1 MKDNNLTHK
10 FWARAVAFC
19 LFCVTAAVLACC
31 IAGVVYCYSKEWY
44 DAGLNVTFTTEG
56 EEWDYV
62 INGTD
67 AIMTDKT
74 GLKELAYKNR
84 VGMIAYGFAAGIAAL
99 ACFVFLLC
107 SAAHRNG
114 TEECVPL
121 RQDRIPYDLYL
132 LLAIPLEV
140 GLCWG
145 LFEFLAYGLD
155 TLKAVAAA
163 LLAVCI
169 AGVFMALCMTTAARI
184 KTGTLLKNTL
194 TYRLCAWIYR
204 LCTGVKTGAGRM
216 VDGIRGEWRLSLAL
230 AGYLLINALFA
241 LLLLTHAS
249 FFAFLMLLAINGG
262 VLYFLLKMI
271 KQMRTLRAAGQ
282 AMANGDLNYCVD
294 TSDMK
299 REFREHGENLNSISR
314 GMAIAVNE
322 RMKSERFKTELITNV
337 SHDLKTPLTS
347 IVTYIDLLQK
357 EDIQDEKAKEYI
369 DTIARQS
376 KKLKKLTEDLIDAS
390 KASSGALNVNMERV
404 NVSELL
410 RQSSAEYGE
419 RMEAAGITPVVN
431 MPEEDI
437 YVRADGRLLWRVVE
451 NLLQNICK
459 HGMPGTR
466 AYLEA
471 RTENGRAAVCF
482 KNISQQQLNIPV
494 EELLERFVQGDE
506 SRSKGGSGLGL
517 NIAESLTELMKGK
530 LKISLDG
537 DLFKVELWF
546 DEDKQ

>member
-10 FWARAVAFC
+10 FWARAVAFF
-19 LFCVTAAVLACC
+19 LFCATAAVLACC
-31 IAGVVYCYSKEWY
+31 IAGVVYCYSKDWY
-44 DAGLNVTFTTEG
+44 KNTGLNVTFTAEG
-56 EEWDYV
+56 DDWGYYIDGANAV
-62 INGTD
+62 I
-67 AIMTDKT
+67 TDKT

-84 VGMIAYGFAAGIAAL
+84 NSMMAYGLMAAICAL
-99 ACFVFLLC
+99 GCFVFLLC
-107 SAAHRNG
+107 SAAHKSG
-114 TEECVPL
+114 TEECMPL
-121 RQDRIPYDLYL
+121 RQDKIPYDLYL
-132 LLAIPLEV
+132 TAAILLGI
-140 GLCWG
+140 GLCAM
-145 LFEFLAYGLD
+145 LAECAAYKLNAA
-155 TLKAVAAA
+155 KAVAAA
-163 LLAVCI
+163 VILACL

-184 KTGTLLKNTL
+184 KTGTLFKNTL
-194 TYRLCAWIYR
+194 IYK
-204 LCTGVKTGAGRM
+204 LCTGIGTGAAGFLSSIS
-216 VDGIRGEWRLSLAL
+216 GAWRFSLAF
-230 AGYLLINALFA
+230 AGYLLINAL
-241 LLLLTHAS
+241 LS
-249 FFAFLMLLAINGG
+249 YRFFTRGGFFTFLILLAINGG
-262 VLYFLLKMI
+262 ALYFLLNMI
-271 KQMRTLRAAGQ
+271 RQMRTLSAAGQ
-282 AMANGDLNYCVD
+282 AMANGDLSYCVD

-299 REFREHGENLNSISR
+299 REFREHGENLNSIGR

-404 NVSELL
+404 NISELL

-419 RMEAAGITPVVN
+419 RMEAVNITPVVN

-471 RTENGRAAVCF
+471 RTENGRAVVSF

-506 SRSKGGSGLGL
+506 SRSRGGSGLGL
-517 NIAESLTELMKGK
+517 SIAESLTELMKGK
-530 LKISLDG
+530 LKLSLDG

-546 DEDKQ
+546 DEEK

>member
-19 LFCVTAAVLACC
+19 LFCVMTAVLACC

-44 DAGLNVTFTTEG
+44 KTGLNVTFTTEG
-56 EEWDYV
+56 DEWDYA
-62 INGTD
+62 IDGTN

-74 GLKELAYKNR
+74 GFKEFAYKNR
-84 VGMIAYGFAAGIAAL
+84 NSMMVYGFIAGITAL

-107 SAAHRNG
+107 SAAHRSG
-114 TEECVPL
+114 TEDCVLL
-121 RQDRIPYDLYL
+121 RQDKMPYDLYL
-132 LLAIPLEV
+132 PSAILLGT
-140 GLCWG
+140 GLCAM
-145 LFEFLAYGLD
+145 LVECVAYGLN
-155 TLKAVAAA
+155 TVKAVAAA
-163 LLAVCI
+163 LIMACL

-184 KTGTLLKNTL
+184 KTGTLFKNTL
-194 TYRLCAWIYR
+194 IYR
-204 LCTGVKTGAGRM
+204 LCTGVGMGASSMLSSISGA
-216 VDGIRGEWRLSLAL
+216 WRFSLAF
-230 AGYLLINALFA
+230 AGYLLINALF
-241 LLLLTHAS
+241 S
-249 FFAFLMLLAINGG
+249 YRFFTCGGFFTFLILLAINGG
-262 VLYFLLKMI
+262 ALYFLLNMI

-282 AMANGDLNYCVD
+282 AMANGDLGYCVD

-299 REFREHGENLNSISR
+299 REFREHGENLNSIGR

-404 NVSELL
+404 NISELL

-419 RMEAAGITPVVN
+419 RMEAVNITPVVN

-471 RTENGRAAVCF
+471 RTENGRAVASF

-530 LKISLDG
+530 LKLSLDG

>member
-19 LFCVTAAVLACC
+19 LFCATAAVLACC
-31 IAGVVYCYSKEWY
+31 VAGVVYCYSKEWY
-44 DAGLNVTFTTEG
+44 KNTGLNVTFTTEG
-56 EEWDYV
+56 DEWDYA
-62 INGTD
+62 IDGTN

-74 GLKELAYKNR
+74 GFKEFAYKNR
-84 VGMIAYGFAAGIAAL
+84 NSMMVYGFIAGITAL
-99 ACFVFLLC
+99 ACFVFLIC
-107 SAAHRNG
+107 SAAHRSG
-114 TEECVPL
+114 TEDCVLL
-121 RQDRIPYDLYL
+121 RQDKMPYDLYL
-132 LLAIPLEV
+132 PSAILLGT
-140 GLCWG
+140 GLCAM
-145 LFEFLAYGLD
+145 LVECVAYELN
-155 TLKAVAAA
+155 TVKAVAAA
-163 LLAVCI
+163 VILACL

-184 KTGTLLKNTL
+184 KTGTLFKNTL
-194 TYRLCAWIYR
+194 IYR
-204 LCTGVKTGAGRM
+204 LCTGVGMGASSMLSSISGA
-216 VDGIRGEWRLSLAL
+216 WRFSLAF
-230 AGYLLINALFA
+230 AGYLLINALLSYRFFTRGGF
-241 LLLLTHAS
+241 LT
-249 FFAFLMLLAINGG
+249 FLILLAINGG
-262 VLYFLLKMI
+262 ALYLLLNMI
-271 KQMRTLRAAGQ
+271 RQMRTLSAAGQ
-282 AMANGDLNYCVD
+282 AMANGDLSYCVD

-299 REFREHGENLNSISR
+299 REFREHGENLNSIGR

-404 NVSELL
+404 NISELL

-419 RMEAAGITPVVN
+419 RMEAVNITPVVN

-451 NLLQNICK
+451 NLLQNIYK

-471 RTENGRAAVCF
+471 RTENGRAVVSF

-506 SRSKGGSGLGL
+506 SRSRGGSGLGL
-517 NIAESLTELMKGK
+517 SIAESLTELMKGK
-530 LKISLDG
+530 IKLSLDG
-537 DLFKVELWF
+537 DLFKVEMWF

>member
-19 LFCVTAAVLACC
+19 LFCVMTAVLACC
-31 IAGVVYCYSKEWY
+31 ITGVVYCYSKEWY
-44 DAGLNVTFTTEG
+44 KTGLNVTFTTEG
-56 EEWDYV
+56 DEWDYA
-62 INGTD
+62 IDGTN

-74 GLKELAYKNR
+74 GFKEFAYKNR
-84 VGMIAYGFAAGIAAL
+84 NSMMVYGFIAGITAL

-107 SAAHRNG
+107 SAAHRSG
-114 TEECVPL
+114 TEDCVLL
-121 RQDRIPYDLYL
+121 RQDKIPYDLYL
-132 LLAIPLEV
+132 PSAILLGT
-140 GLCWG
+140 GLCAM
-145 LFEFLAYGLD
+145 LVECVAYGLN
-155 TLKAVAAA
+155 TVKAVAAA
-163 LLAVCI
+163 LIMACL

-184 KTGTLLKNTL
+184 KTGTLFKNTL
-194 TYRLCAWIYR
+194 IYR
-204 LCTGVKTGAGRM
+204 LCTGVGMGASSMLSSISGA
-216 VDGIRGEWRLSLAL
+216 WRFSLAF
-230 AGYLLINALFA
+230 AGYLLINALF
-241 LLLLTHAS
+241 S
-249 FFAFLMLLAINGG
+249 YRFFTRGGFFTFLILLAINGG
-262 VLYFLLKMI
+262 ALYFLLNMI

-282 AMANGDLNYCVD
+282 AMANGDLGYCVD

-299 REFREHGENLNSISR
+299 REFREHGENLNSIGR

-404 NVSELL
+404 NISELL

-419 RMEAAGITPVVN
+419 RMEAVNITPVVN

-471 RTENGRAAVCF
+471 RTENGRAVVSF

-506 SRSKGGSGLGL
+506 ARSRGGSGLGL
-517 NIAESLTELMKGK
+517 SIAESLTELMKGK
-530 LKISLDG
+530 LKLSLDG
-537 DLFKVELWF
+537 DLFKVEMWF

>member
-19 LFCVTAAVLACC
+19 LFCATAAVLACC

-44 DAGLNVTFTTEG
+44 KTGLNVTFTTEG
-56 EEWDYV
+56 DEWDYA
-62 INGTD
+62 IDGTN

-74 GLKELAYKNR
+74 GFKEFAYKNR
-84 VGMIAYGFAAGIAAL
+84 NSMMVYGFIAGITAL

-107 SAAHRNG
+107 SAAHRSG
-114 TEECVPL
+114 TEDCVLL
-121 RQDRIPYDLYL
+121 RQDKMPYDLYL
-132 LLAIPLEV
+132 PSAILLGT
-140 GLCWG
+140 GLCAM
-145 LFEFLAYGLD
+145 LVECAAYGLN
-155 TLKAVAAA
+155 TVKAVAAA
-163 LLAVCI
+163 LIMACL

-184 KTGTLLKNTL
+184 KTGTLFKNTL
-194 TYRLCAWIYR
+194 IYR
-204 LCTGVKTGAGRM
+204 LCTGVGMGASSMLSSISGA
-216 VDGIRGEWRLSLAL
+216 WRFSLAF
-230 AGYLLINALFA
+230 AGYLLINAL
-241 LLLLTHAS
+241 LS
-249 FFAFLMLLAINGG
+249 YRFFTRGGFFTFLILLAINGG
-262 VLYFLLKMI
+262 ALYLLLNMI
-271 KQMRTLRAAGQ
+271 RQMRTLSAAGQ
-282 AMANGDLNYCVD
+282 AMANGDLSYCVD
-294 TSDMK
+294 TSGMK
-299 REFREHGENLNSISR
+299 REFREHGENLNSIGR

-404 NVSELL
+404 NISELL

-419 RMEAAGITPVVN
+419 RMEAVNITPVVN

-471 RTENGRAAVCF
+471 RTENGRAVVSF

-506 SRSKGGSGLGL
+506 SRSRGGSGLGL
-517 NIAESLTELMKGK
+517 SIAESLTELMKGK
-530 LKISLDG
+530 LKLSLDG

>member
-1 MKDNNLTHK
+1 MRDNNLTHK

-19 LFCVTAAVLACC
+19 LFCAMTAVLACC

-44 DAGLNVTFTTEG
+44 KTGMNVTFTTEG
-56 EEWDYV
+56 QEWDY
-62 INGTD
+62 
-67 AIMTDKT
+67 AIDGANAVMTDKT
-74 GLKELAYKNR
+74 GLKEFAYKNR
-84 VGMIAYGFAAGIAAL
+84 NSMIIYGLIAGISAL

-114 TEECVPL
+114 TEECMPL
-121 RQDRIPYDLYL
+121 RQDKIPYDLYL
-132 LLAIPLEV
+132 IAVILLGT
-140 GLCWG
+140 GLCAM
-145 LFEFLAYGLD
+145 LVECMAHELN
-155 TLKAVAAA
+155 TVKAVAAA
-163 LLAVCI
+163 VIMACL
-169 AGVFMALCMTTAARI
+169 AGVFMALCMTTAAR
-184 KTGTLLKNTL
+184 
-194 TYRLCAWIYR
+194 
-204 LCTGVKTGAGRM
+204 VKTGMLFRNTLIYRFCAG
-216 VDGIRGEWRLSLAL
+216 VGTGASSFLSSISGAWRFSLAF
-230 AGYLLINALFA
+230 AGYLLVNAVLSYIFFTRGGFLTF
-241 LLLLTHAS
+241 LLLI
-249 FFAFLMLLAINGG
+249 AINGG
-262 VLYFLLKMI
+262 ALYFLLNMI
-271 KQMRTLRAAGQ
+271 KQMRTLRAAGR
-282 AMANGDLNYCVD
+282 AMANGDLSYCVD

-299 REFREHGENLNSISR
+299 REFREHGENLNSIGR

-357 EDIQDEKAKEYI
+357 EDIRDEKAKEYI

-404 NVSELL
+404 NISELL

-419 RMEAAGITPVVN
+419 RMEAVNITPVVN

-451 NLLQNICK
+451 NLLQNICR

-471 RTENGRAAVCF
+471 RTENGRAVVSF

-506 SRSKGGSGLGL
+506 SRSRGGSGLGL
-517 NIAESLTELMKGK
+517 SIAESLTELMKGK
-530 LKISLDG
+530 LKLSLDG

-546 DEDKQ
+546 DEEK

>member
-19 LFCVTAAVLACC
+19 LFCATAAVLACC

-44 DAGLNVTFTTEG
+44 KTGLNVTFTTEG
-56 EEWDYV
+56 DEWDYA
-62 INGTD
+62 IDGTN

-74 GLKELAYKNR
+74 GFKEFAYKNR
-84 VGMIAYGFAAGIAAL
+84 NSMMVYGFIAGITAL

-107 SAAHRNG
+107 SAAHRSG
-114 TEECVPL
+114 TEDCVLL
-121 RQDRIPYDLYL
+121 RQDKMPYDLYL
-132 LLAIPLEV
+132 PSAILLGT
-140 GLCWG
+140 GLCAM
-145 LFEFLAYGLD
+145 LVECVAYELN
-155 TLKAVAAA
+155 TVKAVAAA
-163 LLAVCI
+163 LIMACL

-184 KTGTLLKNTL
+184 KTSTLFKNTL
-194 TYRLCAWIYR
+194 IYR
-204 LCTGVKTGAGRM
+204 LCTGVGMGASSMLSSISGA
-216 VDGIRGEWRLSLAL
+216 WRFSLAFV
-230 AGYLLINALFA
+230 GYLLINALLSYRFFTRGGFLTF
-241 LLLLTHAS
+241 LL
-249 FFAFLMLLAINGG
+249 LLAINGG
-262 VLYFLLKMI
+262 ALYLLLNMI
-271 KQMRTLRAAGQ
+271 RQMRTLSAAGQ
-282 AMANGDLNYCVD
+282 AMANGDLSYCVD
-294 TSDMK
+294 TSGMK
-299 REFREHGENLNSISR
+299 REFREHGENLNSIGR

-369 DTIARQS
+369 NTIARQS

-404 NVSELL
+404 NISELL

-419 RMEAAGITPVVN
+419 RMEAVNITPVVN

-437 YVRADGRLLWRVVE
+437 HVRADGRLLWRVVE

-471 RTENGRAAVCF
+471 RTENGRAVVSF

-506 SRSKGGSGLGL
+506 SRSRGGSGLGL
-517 NIAESLTELMKGK
+517 SIAESLTELMKGK
-530 LKISLDG
+530 LKLSLDG

-546 DEDKQ
+546 DEEK

>member
-19 LFCVTAAVLACC
+19 LFCATAAVLACC

-44 DAGLNVTFTTEG
+44 KTGLNVTFTTEG
-56 EEWDYV
+56 DEWDYA
-62 INGTD
+62 IDGTN

-74 GLKELAYKNR
+74 GFKEFAYKNR
-84 VGMIAYGFAAGIAAL
+84 NSMMVYGFIAGITAL

-107 SAAHRNG
+107 SAAHRSG
-114 TEECVPL
+114 TEDCVLL
-121 RQDRIPYDLYL
+121 RQDKMPYDLYL
-132 LLAIPLEV
+132 PSAILLGT
-140 GLCWG
+140 GLCAM
-145 LFEFLAYGLD
+145 LVECVAYELN
-155 TLKAVAAA
+155 TVKAVAAA
-163 LLAVCI
+163 LIMACL

-184 KTGTLLKNTL
+184 KTGTLFKNTL
-194 TYRLCAWIYR
+194 IYR
-204 LCTGVKTGAGRM
+204 LCTGVGMGASSMLSSISGA
-216 VDGIRGEWRLSLAL
+216 WRFSLAF
-230 AGYLLINALFA
+230 AGYLLINAL
-241 LLLLTHAS
+241 LS
-249 FFAFLMLLAINGG
+249 YRFFTRGGFFTFLILLAINGG
-262 VLYFLLKMI
+262 ALYLLLNMI
-271 KQMRTLRAAGQ
+271 RQMRTLSAAGQ
-282 AMANGDLNYCVD
+282 AMANGDLSYCVD
-294 TSDMK
+294 TSGMK
-299 REFREHGENLNSISR
+299 REFREHGENLNSIGR

-404 NVSELL
+404 NISELL

-419 RMEAAGITPVVN
+419 RMEAVNITPVVN

-471 RTENGRAAVCF
+471 RTENGRAVVSF

-494 EELLERFVQGDE
+494 EELLERFVQGDG
-506 SRSKGGSGLGL
+506 SRSRGGSGLGL
-517 NIAESLTELMKGK
+517 SIAESLTELMKGK
-530 LKISLDG
+530 LKLSLDG

-546 DEDKQ
+546 DEEK

>member
-19 LFCVTAAVLACC
+19 LFCATAAVLACC

-44 DAGLNVTFTTEG
+44 KTGLNVTFTTEG
-56 EEWDYV
+56 DEWDYA
-62 INGTD
+62 IDGTN

-74 GLKELAYKNR
+74 GFKEFAYKNR
-84 VGMIAYGFAAGIAAL
+84 NSMMVYGFIAGITAL
-99 ACFVFLLC
+99 ACFVFLIC
-107 SAAHRNG
+107 SAAHRSG
-114 TEECVPL
+114 TEDCVLL
-121 RQDRIPYDLYL
+121 RQDKMPYDLYL
-132 LLAIPLEV
+132 PSAILLGT
-140 GLCWG
+140 GLCAM
-145 LFEFLAYGLD
+145 LVECVAYELN
-155 TLKAVAAA
+155 TVKAVAAA
-163 LLAVCI
+163 LIMACL

-184 KTGTLLKNTL
+184 KTGTLFKNTL
-194 TYRLCAWIYR
+194 IYR
-204 LCTGVKTGAGRM
+204 LCTGVGMGASSMLSSISGA
-216 VDGIRGEWRLSLAL
+216 WRFSLAF
-230 AGYLLINALFA
+230 AGYLLINAL
-241 LLLLTHAS
+241 LS
-249 FFAFLMLLAINGG
+249 YRFFTRGGFLKFLILLAINGG
-262 VLYFLLKMI
+262 ALYLLLNMI
-271 KQMRTLRAAGQ
+271 RQMRTLSAAGQ
-282 AMANGDLNYCVD
+282 AMANGDLGYCVD

-299 REFREHGENLNSISR
+299 REFREHGENLNSIGR

-404 NVSELL
+404 NISELL

-419 RMEAAGITPVVN
+419 RMEAVNITPVVN

-471 RTENGRAAVCF
+471 RTENGRAVVSF

-506 SRSKGGSGLGL
+506 SRSRGGSGLGL
-517 NIAESLTELMKGK
+517 SIAESLTELMKGK
-530 LKISLDG
+530 LKLSLDG
-537 DLFKVELWF
+537 DLFKVEMWF

>member
-19 LFCVTAAVLACC
+19 LFCATAAVLACC

-44 DAGLNVTFTTEG
+44 KTGLNVTFTTEG
-56 EEWDYV
+56 DEWDYA
-62 INGTD
+62 IDGTN

-74 GLKELAYKNR
+74 GFKEFAYKNR
-84 VGMIAYGFAAGIAAL
+84 NSMMVYGFIAGITAL
-99 ACFVFLLC
+99 GCFVFLLC
-107 SAAHRNG
+107 SAAHRSG
-114 TEECVPL
+114 TEDCVLL
-121 RQDRIPYDLYL
+121 RQDKMPYDLYL
-132 LLAIPLEV
+132 PSAILLGT
-140 GLCWG
+140 GLCAM
-145 LFEFLAYGLD
+145 LVECVAYELN
-155 TLKAVAAA
+155 TVKAVAAA
-163 LLAVCI
+163 LIMACL

-184 KTGTLLKNTL
+184 KTGTLFKNTL
-194 TYRLCAWIYR
+194 IYR
-204 LCTGVKTGAGRM
+204 LCTGVGMGASSMLSSISGA
-216 VDGIRGEWRLSLAL
+216 WRFSLAF
-230 AGYLLINALFA
+230 AGYLLINAL
-241 LLLLTHAS
+241 LS
-249 FFAFLMLLAINGG
+249 YRFFTRGGFFTFLILLAINGG
-262 VLYFLLKMI
+262 ALYLLLNMI
-271 KQMRTLRAAGQ
+271 RQMRTLSAAGQ
-282 AMANGDLNYCVD
+282 AMANGDLGYCVD

-299 REFREHGENLNSISR
+299 REFREHGENLNSIGR

-369 DTIARQS
+369 NTIARQS

-404 NVSELL
+404 NISELL

-419 RMEAAGITPVVN
+419 RMEAVNITPVVN

-471 RTENGRAAVCF
+471 RTENGRAVVSF

-506 SRSKGGSGLGL
+506 SRSRGGSGLGL
-517 NIAESLTELMKGK
+517 SIAESLTELMKGK
-530 LKISLDG
+530 LKLSLDG

>member
-19 LFCVTAAVLACC
+19 LFCATAAVLACC

-44 DAGLNVTFTTEG
+44 KTGLNVTFTTEG
-56 EEWDYV
+56 DEWDYA
-62 INGTD
+62 IDGTN

-74 GLKELAYKNR
+74 GFKEFAYKNR
-84 VGMIAYGFAAGIAAL
+84 NSMMVYGFIAGITAL

-107 SAAHRNG
+107 SAAHRSG
-114 TEECVPL
+114 TEDCVLL
-121 RQDRIPYDLYL
+121 RQDKMPYDLYL
-132 LLAIPLEV
+132 PSAILLGT
-140 GLCWG
+140 GLCAM
-145 LFEFLAYGLD
+145 LVECVAYELN
-155 TLKAVAAA
+155 TVKAVAAA
-163 LLAVCI
+163 LIMACL

-184 KTGTLLKNTL
+184 KTGTLFKNTL
-194 TYRLCAWIYR
+194 IYR
-204 LCTGVKTGAGRM
+204 LCTGVGMGASSMLSSISGA
-216 VDGIRGEWRLSLAL
+216 WRFSLAF
-230 AGYLLINALFA
+230 AGYLLINALLSYRFFTRGGFLVF
-241 LLLLTHAS
+241 LLLIAV
-249 FFAFLMLLAINGG
+249 NGG
-262 VLYFLLKMI
+262 ALYFLLNMI
-271 KQMRTLRAAGQ
+271 RQMRTLSAAGQ
-282 AMANGDLNYCVD
+282 AMANGDLSYCVD

-299 REFREHGENLNSISR
+299 REFREHGENLNSIGR

-369 DTIARQS
+369 NTIARQS

-404 NVSELL
+404 NISELL

-419 RMEAAGITPVVN
+419 RMEAVNITPVVN

-451 NLLQNICK
+451 NLLQNICR

-471 RTENGRAAVCF
+471 RTENGRAVVCF
-482 KNISQQQLNIPV
+482 KSISQQQLNIPV

-506 SRSKGGSGLGL
+506 SRSRGGSGLGL
-517 NIAESLTELMKGK
+517 SIAESLTELMKGK
-530 LKISLDG
+530 LKLSLDG

>member
-19 LFCVTAAVLACC
+19 LFCATAAVLACC

-44 DAGLNVTFTTEG
+44 KTGLNVTFTTEG
-56 EEWDYV
+56 DEWNYAID
-62 INGTD
+62 GTN

-74 GLKELAYKNR
+74 GFKEFAYKNR
-84 VGMIAYGFAAGIAAL
+84 NSMMVYGFIAGITAL
-99 ACFVFLLC
+99 ACFVFLIC
-107 SAAHRNG
+107 SAAHRSG
-114 TEECVPL
+114 TEDCVLL
-121 RQDRIPYDLYL
+121 RQDKMPYDLYL
-132 LLAIPLEV
+132 PSAILLGT
-140 GLCWG
+140 GLCAM
-145 LFEFLAYGLD
+145 LVECVAYELN
-155 TLKAVAAA
+155 TVKAVAAA
-163 LLAVCI
+163 LIMACL

-184 KTGTLLKNTL
+184 KTGTLFKNTL
-194 TYRLCAWIYR
+194 IYR
-204 LCTGVKTGAGRM
+204 LCTGVGMGASSMLSSISGA
-216 VDGIRGEWRLSLAL
+216 WRFSLAF
-230 AGYLLINALFA
+230 AGYLLVNAVL
-241 LLLLTHAS
+241 S
-249 FFAFLMLLAINGG
+249 YIFFTRGGFLAFLLLLAINGG
-262 VLYFLLKMI
+262 ALYLLLNMI
-271 KQMRTLRAAGQ
+271 RQMRTLSAAGQ
-282 AMANGDLNYCVD
+282 AMANGDLGYCVD

-299 REFREHGENLNSISR
+299 REFREHGENLNSIGR

-404 NVSELL
+404 NISELL

-419 RMEAAGITPVVN
+419 RMEAVNITPVVN

-471 RTENGRAAVCF
+471 RTENGRAVVSF

-506 SRSKGGSGLGL
+506 SRSRGGSGLGL

-530 LKISLDG
+530 LKLSLDG

>member
-19 LFCVTAAVLACC
+19 LFCATAAVLACC

-44 DAGLNVTFTTEG
+44 KTGLNVTFTTEG
-56 EEWDYV
+56 DEWGYYID
-62 INGTD
+62 GTN

-74 GLKELAYKNR
+74 GFKEFAYKNR
-84 VGMIAYGFAAGIAAL
+84 NSMMVYGFIAGITAL

-107 SAAHRNG
+107 SAAHKSG
-114 TEECVPL
+114 TEEYVPQ
-121 RQDRIPYDLYL
+121 RQDKIPYDLYL
-132 LLAIPLEV
+132 PSAILLGT
-140 GLCWG
+140 GLCAM
-145 LFEFLAYGLD
+145 LVECVAYELN
-155 TLKAVAAA
+155 TVKAVAAA
-163 LLAVCI
+163 LIMACL

-184 KTGTLLKNTL
+184 KTGTLFKNTL
-194 TYRLCAWIYR
+194 IYR
-204 LCTGVKTGAGRM
+204 LCTGVGMGASSMLSSISGA
-216 VDGIRGEWRLSLAL
+216 WRFSLAF
-230 AGYLLINALFA
+230 AGYLLINALLSYRFFTRGGF
-241 LLLLTHAS
+241 LT
-249 FFAFLMLLAINGG
+249 FLILLAINGG
-262 VLYFLLKMI
+262 ALYLLLNMI
-271 KQMRTLRAAGQ
+271 RQMRTLSAAGQ
-282 AMANGDLNYCVD
+282 AMANGDLSYCVD

-299 REFREHGENLNSISR
+299 REFREHGENLNSIGR

-404 NVSELL
+404 NISELL

-419 RMEAAGITPVVN
+419 RMEAVNITPVVN

-451 NLLQNICK
+451 NLLQNICR

-471 RTENGRAAVCF
+471 RTENGRAVVSF

-506 SRSKGGSGLGL
+506 SRSRGGSGLGL
-517 NIAESLTELMKGK
+517 SIAESLTELMKGK
-530 LKISLDG
+530 LKLSLDG

>member
-19 LFCVTAAVLACC
+19 LFCATAAVLACC

-44 DAGLNVTFTTEG
+44 KTGLNVTFTTEG
-56 EEWDYV
+56 DEWDYA
-62 INGTD
+62 IDGTN

-74 GLKELAYKNR
+74 GFKEFAYKNR
-84 VGMIAYGFAAGIAAL
+84 NSMMVYGFIAGITAL

-107 SAAHRNG
+107 SAAHRSG
-114 TEECVPL
+114 TEDCVLL
-121 RQDRIPYDLYL
+121 RQDKMPYDLYL
-132 LLAIPLEV
+132 PSAILLGT
-140 GLCWG
+140 GLCAM
-145 LFEFLAYGLD
+145 LVECVAYELN
-155 TLKAVAAA
+155 TVKAVAAA
-163 LLAVCI
+163 LIMACL

-184 KTGTLLKNTL
+184 KTGTLFKNTL
-194 TYRLCAWIYR
+194 IYR
-204 LCTGVKTGAGRM
+204 LCTGVGMGASSMLSSISGA
-216 VDGIRGEWRLSLAL
+216 WRFSLAF
-230 AGYLLINALFA
+230 AGYLLINALLSYRFFTRGGFLVF
-241 LLLLTHAS
+241 LLLIAV
-249 FFAFLMLLAINGG
+249 NGG
-262 VLYFLLKMI
+262 ALYFLLNMI
-271 KQMRTLRAAGQ
+271 RQMRTLSAAGQ
-282 AMANGDLNYCVD
+282 AMANGDLSYCVD

-299 REFREHGENLNSISR
+299 REFREHGENLNSIGR

-369 DTIARQS
+369 NTIARQS

-404 NVSELL
+404 NISELL

-419 RMEAAGITPVVN
+419 RMEAVNITPVVN

-471 RTENGRAAVCF
+471 RTENGRAVVSF

-506 SRSKGGSGLGL
+506 SRSRGGSGLGL
-517 NIAESLTELMKGK
+517 SIAESLTELMKGK
-530 LKISLDG
+530 LKLSLDG

>member
-19 LFCVTAAVLACC
+19 LFCATAAVLACC

-44 DAGLNVTFTTEG
+44 KTGLNVTFTTEG
-56 EEWDYV
+56 DEWDYA
-62 INGTD
+62 IDGTN

-74 GLKELAYKNR
+74 GFKEFAYKNR
-84 VGMIAYGFAAGIAAL
+84 NSMMVYGFIAGITAL

-107 SAAHRNG
+107 SAAHKSG
-114 TEECVPL
+114 TEEYVPQ
-121 RQDRIPYDLYL
+121 RQDKIPYDLYL
-132 LLAIPLEV
+132 PSAILLGT
-140 GLCWG
+140 GLCAM
-145 LFEFLAYGLD
+145 LVECVTYELN
-155 TLKAVAAA
+155 TVKAVAAA
-163 LLAVCI
+163 LIMACL

-184 KTGTLLKNTL
+184 KTGTLFKNTL
-194 TYRLCAWIYR
+194 IYR
-204 LCTGVKTGAGRM
+204 LCTGVGMGASSMLSSISGA
-216 VDGIRGEWRLSLAL
+216 WRFSLAF
-230 AGYLLINALFA
+230 AGYLLVNAVLSYIFFTRGGF
-241 LLLLTHAS
+241 LT
-249 FFAFLMLLAINGG
+249 FLILLAINGG
-262 VLYFLLKMI
+262 ALYLLLNMI
-271 KQMRTLRAAGQ
+271 RQMRTLSAAGQ
-282 AMANGDLNYCVD
+282 AMANGDLSYCVD

-299 REFREHGENLNSISR
+299 REFREHGENLNSIGR

-404 NVSELL
+404 NISELL

-419 RMEAAGITPVVN
+419 RMEAVNITPVVN

-451 NLLQNICK
+451 NLLQNICR

-471 RTENGRAAVCF
+471 RTENGRAVVSF

-506 SRSKGGSGLGL
+506 SRSRGGSGLGL

-530 LKISLDG
+530 LKLSLDG

>member
-19 LFCVTAAVLACC
+19 LFCAMAAVLACC
-31 IAGVVYCYSKEWY
+31 IAGVVYCCSKEWY
-44 DAGLNVTFTTEG
+44 KTGLNVTFTTEG
-56 EEWDYV
+56 EEWDYA
-62 INGTD
+62 IDGTN

-74 GLKELAYKNR
+74 GFKEFAYKNR
-84 VGMIAYGFAAGIAAL
+84 NSMMVYGFIAGITAL

-107 SAAHRNG
+107 SAAHRSG
-114 TEECVPL
+114 TEDCVLL
-121 RQDRIPYDLYL
+121 RQDKMPYDLYL
-132 LLAIPLEV
+132 PSAILLGT
-140 GLCWG
+140 GLCAM
-145 LFEFLAYGLD
+145 LVECVAYELN
-155 TLKAVAAA
+155 TVKAVAAA
-163 LLAVCI
+163 LIMACL

-184 KTGTLLKNTL
+184 KTGTLFKNTL
-194 TYRLCAWIYR
+194 IYR
-204 LCTGVKTGAGRM
+204 LCTGVGMGASSMLSSISGA
-216 VDGIRGEWRLSLAL
+216 WRFSLAF
-230 AGYLLINALFA
+230 AGYLLINAL
-241 LLLLTHAS
+241 LS
-249 FFAFLMLLAINGG
+249 YRFFTRGGFFTFLILLAINGG
-262 VLYFLLKMI
+262 ALYLLLNMI
-271 KQMRTLRAAGQ
+271 RQMRTLSAAGQ
-282 AMANGDLNYCVD
+282 AMANGDLSYCVD
-294 TSDMK
+294 TSGMK
-299 REFREHGENLNSISR
+299 REFREHGENLNSIGR

-404 NVSELL
+404 NISELL

-419 RMEAAGITPVVN
+419 RMEAVNITPVVN

-471 RTENGRAAVCF
+471 RTENGRAVVSF

-494 EELLERFVQGDE
+494 EELLERFVQGDG
-506 SRSKGGSGLGL
+506 SRSRGGSGLGL
-517 NIAESLTELMKGK
+517 SIAESLTELMKGK
-530 LKISLDG
+530 LKLSLDG

>member
-10 FWARAVAFC
+10 FWARAVAFF
-19 LFCVTAAVLACC
+19 LFCATAAVLACC

-44 DAGLNVTFTTEG
+44 KTGLNVTFTTEG
-56 EEWDYV
+56 DEWDYA
-62 INGTD
+62 IDGTN

-74 GLKELAYKNR
+74 GFKEFAYKNR
-84 VGMIAYGFAAGIAAL
+84 NNMMVYGFIAGITAL

-107 SAAHRNG
+107 SAAHKSG
-114 TEECVPL
+114 TEEYVPQ
-121 RQDRIPYDLYL
+121 RQDKIPYDLYL
-132 LLAIPLEV
+132 PSAILLGT
-140 GLCWG
+140 GLCAM
-145 LFEFLAYGLD
+145 LVECVAYELN
-155 TLKAVAAA
+155 TVKAVAAA
-163 LLAVCI
+163 LIMACL

-184 KTGTLLKNTL
+184 KTGTLFKNTL
-194 TYRLCAWIYR
+194 IYR
-204 LCTGVKTGAGRM
+204 LCTGVGMGASSMLSSISGA
-216 VDGIRGEWRLSLAL
+216 WRFSLAF
-230 AGYLLINALFA
+230 AGYLLINALLSYRFFTRGGFFTF
-241 LLLLTHAS
+241 LL
-249 FFAFLMLLAINGG
+249 LLAINGG
-262 VLYFLLKMI
+262 ALYLLLNMI
-271 KQMRTLRAAGQ
+271 RQMRTLSAAGQ
-282 AMANGDLNYCVD
+282 AMANGDLSYCVD
-294 TSDMK
+294 TSGMK
-299 REFREHGENLNSISR
+299 REFREHGENLNSIGR

-404 NVSELL
+404 NISELL

-419 RMEAAGITPVVN
+419 RMEAVNITPVVN

-471 RTENGRAAVCF
+471 RTENGRAVVSF

-506 SRSKGGSGLGL
+506 SRSRGGSGLGL
-517 NIAESLTELMKGK
+517 SIAESLTELMKGK
-530 LKISLDG
+530 LKLSLDG

>member
-19 LFCVTAAVLACC
+19 LFCAMTAILACC
-31 IAGVVYCYSKEWY
+31 IAGVVYCYSKDWY
-44 DAGLNVTFTTEG
+44 KNTGLNVTFTTEG
-56 EEWDYV
+56 DDWGYYIDGANAV
-62 INGTD
+62 I
-67 AIMTDKT
+67 TDKT

-84 VGMIAYGFAAGIAAL
+84 NSMMAYGLIAAVCAL
-99 ACFVFLLC
+99 GCFVFLLC
-107 SAAHRNG
+107 SAAHKSG
-114 TEECVPL
+114 TEEYVPQ
-121 RQDRIPYDLYL
+121 RQDKIPYDLYL
-132 LLAIPLEV
+132 PSAILLGT
-140 GLCWG
+140 GLCTM
-145 LFEFLAYGLD
+145 LVECVAYELN
-155 TLKAVAAA
+155 TVKAVAAA
-163 LLAVCI
+163 LIMACL

-184 KTGTLLKNTL
+184 KTGTLFKNTL
-194 TYRLCAWIYR
+194 IYR
-204 LCTGVKTGAGRM
+204 LCTGVGMGASSMLSSISGA
-216 VDGIRGEWRLSLAL
+216 WRFSLTF
-230 AGYLLINALFA
+230 AGYWLINALLSYRFFTRGGF
-241 LLLLTHAS
+241 LT
-249 FFAFLMLLAINGG
+249 FLILLAINGG
-262 VLYFLLKMI
+262 ALYLLLNMI
-271 KQMRTLRAAGQ
+271 KQMRTLSAAGQ
-282 AMANGDLNYCVD
+282 AMANGDLSYCVD

-299 REFREHGENLNSISR
+299 REFREHGENLNSIGR

-369 DTIARQS
+369 NTIARQS

-404 NVSELL
+404 NISELL

-419 RMEAAGITPVVN
+419 RMEAVNITPVVN

-437 YVRADGRLLWRVVE
+437 YVKADGRLLWRVVE

-471 RTENGRAAVCF
+471 RTENGRAVVSF

-506 SRSKGGSGLGL
+506 SRSRGGSGLGL
-517 NIAESLTELMKGK
+517 SIAESLTELMKGK
-530 LKISLDG
+530 LKLSLDG
-537 DLFKVELWF
+537 DLFKVEMWF
-546 DEDKQ
+546 DEEK

>member
-19 LFCVTAAVLACC
+19 LFCATAAVLACC

-44 DAGLNVTFTTEG
+44 KTGLNVTFTTEG
-56 EEWDYV
+56 DEWDYA
-62 INGTD
+62 IDGTN

-74 GLKELAYKNR
+74 GFKEFAYKNR
-84 VGMIAYGFAAGIAAL
+84 NSMMVYGFIAGITAL

-107 SAAHRNG
+107 SAAHRSG
-114 TEECVPL
+114 TEDCVLL
-121 RQDRIPYDLYL
+121 RQDKMPYDLYL
-132 LLAIPLEV
+132 PSAILLGT
-140 GLCWG
+140 GLCAM
-145 LFEFLAYGLD
+145 LVECVAYELN
-155 TLKAVAAA
+155 TVKAVAAA
-163 LLAVCI
+163 LIMACL

-184 KTGTLLKNTL
+184 KTGTLFKNTL
-194 TYRLCAWIYR
+194 IYR
-204 LCTGVKTGAGRM
+204 LCTGVGMGASSMLSSISGA
-216 VDGIRGEWRLSLAL
+216 WRFSLAF
-230 AGYLLINALFA
+230 AGYLLINAL
-241 LLLLTHAS
+241 LS
-249 FFAFLMLLAINGG
+249 YRFFTRGGFFTFLILLAINGG
-262 VLYFLLKMI
+262 ALYLLLNMI
-271 KQMRTLRAAGQ
+271 RQMRTLSAAGQ
-282 AMANGDLNYCVD
+282 AMANGDLSYCVD
-294 TSDMK
+294 TSGMK
-299 REFREHGENLNSISR
+299 REFREHGENLNSIGR
-314 GMAIAVNE
+314 GMSIAVNE

-404 NVSELL
+404 NISELL

-419 RMEAAGITPVVN
+419 RMEAVNITPVVN

-471 RTENGRAAVCF
+471 RTENGRAVVSF

-506 SRSKGGSGLGL
+506 SRSRGGSGLGL
-517 NIAESLTELMKGK
+517 SIAESLTELMKGK
-530 LKISLDG
+530 LKLSLDG

>member
-19 LFCVTAAVLACC
+19 LFCVMTAILACC
-31 IAGVVYCYSKEWY
+31 IAGVVYCYSKDWY
-44 DAGLNVTFTTEG
+44 KNTGLNVTFTAEG
-56 EEWDYV
+56 DDWGYYIDGANAV
-62 INGTD
+62 I
-67 AIMTDKT
+67 TDKT

-84 VGMIAYGFAAGIAAL
+84 NSMMVYGFIAGITAL

-107 SAAHRNG
+107 SAAHKSG
-114 TEECVPL
+114 TEEYVPQ
-121 RQDRIPYDLYL
+121 RQDKIPYDLYL
-132 LLAIPLEV
+132 TAAILLGI
-140 GLCWG
+140 GLCAM
-145 LFEFLAYGLD
+145 LAECAAYKLNAA
-155 TLKAVAAA
+155 KAVAAA
-163 LLAVCI
+163 VILACL

-184 KTGTLLKNTL
+184 KTGTLFKNTL
-194 TYRLCAWIYR
+194 IYR
-204 LCTGVKTGAGRM
+204 LCTGVGMGASSMLSSISRA
-216 VDGIRGEWRLSLAL
+216 WRFSLAF
-230 AGYLLINALFA
+230 AGYLLINALLSYRFFTRGGFLTF
-241 LLLLTHAS
+241 LL
-249 FFAFLMLLAINGG
+249 LLAINGG
-262 VLYFLLKMI
+262 ALYFLLNMI
-271 KQMRTLRAAGQ
+271 RQMRTLSAAGQ
-282 AMANGDLNYCVD
+282 AMANGDLSYCVD
-294 TSDMK
+294 TSGMK
-299 REFREHGENLNSISR
+299 REFREHGENLNSIGR

-404 NVSELL
+404 NISELL

-419 RMEAAGITPVVN
+419 RMEAVNITPVVN

-451 NLLQNICK
+451 NLLQNICR

-471 RTENGRAAVCF
+471 RTENGRAVVSF

-494 EELLERFVQGDE
+494 EELLERFVQGDG
-506 SRSKGGSGLGL
+506 SRSRGGSGLGL
-517 NIAESLTELMKGK
+517 SIAESLTELMKGK
-530 LKISLDG
+530 LKLSLDG

-546 DEDKQ
+546 DEDK

>member
-19 LFCVTAAVLACC
+19 LFCATAAVLACC

-44 DAGLNVTFTTEG
+44 KTGLNVTFTTEG
-56 EEWDYV
+56 DEWDYA
-62 INGTD
+62 IDGTN

-74 GLKELAYKNR
+74 GFKEFAYKNR
-84 VGMIAYGFAAGIAAL
+84 NSMMVYGFIAGITAL

-107 SAAHRNG
+107 SAAHKSG
-114 TEECVPL
+114 TEEYVPQ
-121 RQDRIPYDLYL
+121 RQDKIPYDLYL
-132 LLAIPLEV
+132 PSAILLGT
-140 GLCWG
+140 GLCAM
-145 LFEFLAYGLD
+145 LVECVAYELN
-155 TLKAVAAA
+155 TVKAVAAA
-163 LLAVCI
+163 LIMACL

-184 KTGTLLKNTL
+184 KTGTLFKNTL
-194 TYRLCAWIYR
+194 IYR
-204 LCTGVKTGAGRM
+204 LCTGVGMGASSMLSSISGA
-216 VDGIRGEWRLSLAL
+216 WRFSLAF
-230 AGYLLINALFA
+230 AGYLLINAL
-241 LLLLTHAS
+241 LS
-249 FFAFLMLLAINGG
+249 YRFFTRGGFFTFLILLAINGG
-262 VLYFLLKMI
+262 ALYLLLNMI
-271 KQMRTLRAAGQ
+271 RQMRTLSAAGQ
-282 AMANGDLNYCVD
+282 AMANGDLSYCVD

-299 REFREHGENLNSISR
+299 REFREHGENLNSIGR

-404 NVSELL
+404 NISELL

-419 RMEAAGITPVVN
+419 RMEAVNITPVVN

-451 NLLQNICK
+451 NLLQNICR

-471 RTENGRAAVCF
+471 RTENGRAVVSF

-506 SRSKGGSGLGL
+506 SRSRGGSGLGL
-517 NIAESLTELMKGK
+517 SIAESLTELMKGK
-530 LKISLDG
+530 LKLSLDG

-546 DEDKQ
+546 DEEK

>member
-19 LFCVTAAVLACC
+19 LFCATAAVLACC

-44 DAGLNVTFTTEG
+44 KTGLNVTFTTEG
-56 EEWDYV
+56 DEWDYA
-62 INGTD
+62 IDGTN

-74 GLKELAYKNR
+74 GFKEFAYKNR
-84 VGMIAYGFAAGIAAL
+84 NSMMVYGFIAGITAL

-107 SAAHRNG
+107 SAAHRSG
-114 TEECVPL
+114 TEDCVLL
-121 RQDRIPYDLYL
+121 RQDKMPYDLYL
-132 LLAIPLEV
+132 PSAILLGT
-140 GLCWG
+140 GLCAM
-145 LFEFLAYGLD
+145 LVECVAYELN
-155 TLKAVAAA
+155 TVKAVAAA
-163 LLAVCI
+163 LIMACL

-184 KTGTLLKNTL
+184 KTGTLFKNTL
-194 TYRLCAWIYR
+194 IYR
-204 LCTGVKTGAGRM
+204 LCTGVGMGASSMLSSISGA
-216 VDGIRGEWRLSLAL
+216 WRFSLAF
-230 AGYLLINALFA
+230 AGYLLINAL
-241 LLLLTHAS
+241 LS
-249 FFAFLMLLAINGG
+249 YRFFTRGGFFTFLILLAINGG
-262 VLYFLLKMI
+262 ALYLLLNMI
-271 KQMRTLRAAGQ
+271 RQMRTLSAAGQ
-282 AMANGDLNYCVD
+282 AMANGDLSYCVD

-299 REFREHGENLNSISR
+299 REFREHGENLNSIGR

-369 DTIARQS
+369 NTIARQS

-404 NVSELL
+404 NISELL

-419 RMEAAGITPVVN
+419 RMEAVNITPVVN

-471 RTENGRAAVCF
+471 RTENGRAVVSF

-506 SRSKGGSGLGL
+506 SRSRGGSGLGL
-517 NIAESLTELMKGK
+517 SIAESLTELMKGK
-530 LKISLDG
+530 LKLSLDG

>member
-19 LFCVTAAVLACC
+19 LFCATAAVLACC

-44 DAGLNVTFTTEG
+44 KTGLNVTFTTEG
-56 EEWDYV
+56 DEWDYA
-62 INGTD
+62 IDGTN

-74 GLKELAYKNR
+74 GFKEFAYKNR
-84 VGMIAYGFAAGIAAL
+84 NSMMVYGFIAGITAL

-107 SAAHRNG
+107 SAAHRSG
-114 TEECVPL
+114 TEDCVLL
-121 RQDRIPYDLYL
+121 RQDKMPYDLYL
-132 LLAIPLEV
+132 PSAILLGT
-140 GLCWG
+140 GLCAM
-145 LFEFLAYGLD
+145 LVECVAYELN
-155 TLKAVAAA
+155 TVKAVAAA
-163 LLAVCI
+163 LIMACL

-184 KTGTLLKNTL
+184 KTGTLFKNTL
-194 TYRLCAWIYR
+194 IYR
-204 LCTGVKTGAGRM
+204 LCTGVGMGASSMLSSISGA
-216 VDGIRGEWRLSLAL
+216 WRFSLAF
-230 AGYLLINALFA
+230 AGYLLINALLSYRFFTRGGFLVF
-241 LLLLTHAS
+241 LLLIAV
-249 FFAFLMLLAINGG
+249 NGG
-262 VLYFLLKMI
+262 ALYFLLNMI
-271 KQMRTLRAAGQ
+271 RQMRTLSAAGQ
-282 AMANGDLNYCVD
+282 AMANGDLSYCVD

-299 REFREHGENLNSISR
+299 REFREHGENLNSIGR

-369 DTIARQS
+369 NTIARQS

-404 NVSELL
+404 NISELL

-419 RMEAAGITPVVN
+419 RMEAVNITPVVN

-451 NLLQNICK
+451 NLLQNICR

-471 RTENGRAAVCF
+471 RTENGRAVVCF

-506 SRSKGGSGLGL
+506 SRSRGGSGLGL
-517 NIAESLTELMKGK
+517 SIAESLTELMKGK
-530 LKISLDG
+530 LKLSLDG
-537 DLFKVELWF
+537 DLFKVELWL

>member
-19 LFCVTAAVLACC
+19 LFCATAAVLACC

-44 DAGLNVTFTTEG
+44 KTGLNVTFTTEG
-56 EEWDYV
+56 DEWDYA
-62 INGTD
+62 IDGTN

-74 GLKELAYKNR
+74 GFKEFAYKNR
-84 VGMIAYGFAAGIAAL
+84 NSMMVYGFIAGITAL

-107 SAAHRNG
+107 SAAHRSG
-114 TEECVPL
+114 TEDCVLL
-121 RQDRIPYDLYL
+121 RQDKMPYDLYL
-132 LLAIPLEV
+132 PSAILLGT
-140 GLCWG
+140 GLCAM
-145 LFEFLAYGLD
+145 LVECVAYELN
-155 TLKAVAAA
+155 TVKAVAAA
-163 LLAVCI
+163 LIMACL

-184 KTGTLLKNTL
+184 KTGTLFKNTL
-194 TYRLCAWIYR
+194 IYR
-204 LCTGVKTGAGRM
+204 LCTGVGMGASSMLSSISGA
-216 VDGIRGEWRLSLAL
+216 WRFSLAF
-230 AGYLLINALFA
+230 AGYLLINALLSYRFFTRGGFLVF
-241 LLLLTHAS
+241 LLLIAV
-249 FFAFLMLLAINGG
+249 NGG
-262 VLYFLLKMI
+262 ALYFLLNMI
-271 KQMRTLRAAGQ
+271 RQMRTLSAAGQ
-282 AMANGDLNYCVD
+282 AMANGDLSYCVD
-294 TSDMK
+294 TSGMK
-299 REFREHGENLNSISR
+299 REFREHGENLNSIGR

-369 DTIARQS
+369 NTIARQS

-404 NVSELL
+404 NISELL

-419 RMEAAGITPVVN
+419 RMEAVNITPVVN

-451 NLLQNICK
+451 NLLQNICR

-471 RTENGRAAVCF
+471 RTENGRAVVCF

-506 SRSKGGSGLGL
+506 SRSRGGSGLGL
-517 NIAESLTELMKGK
+517 SIAESLTELMKGK
-530 LKISLDG
+530 LKLSLDG

>member
-10 FWARAVAFC
+10 FWARAVAFF
-19 LFCVTAAVLACC
+19 LFCAMAAVLACC
-31 IAGVVYCYSKEWY
+31 IAGVVYCCSKEWY
-44 DAGLNVTFTTEG
+44 KTGLNVTFTTEG
-56 EEWDYV
+56 EEWDYA
-62 INGTD
+62 IDGTN

-74 GLKELAYKNR
+74 GFKEFAYKNR
-84 VGMIAYGFAAGIAAL
+84 NSMMVYGFIAGITAL

-107 SAAHRNG
+107 SAAHKSG
-114 TEECVPL
+114 TEEYVPQ
-121 RQDRIPYDLYL
+121 RQDKMPYDLYL
-132 LLAIPLEV
+132 PSAILLGI
-140 GLCWG
+140 GLCAM
-145 LFEFLAYGLD
+145 LVECVAYELN
-155 TLKAVAAA
+155 TVKAVAAA
-163 LLAVCI
+163 LIMACL

-184 KTGTLLKNTL
+184 KTGTLFKNTL
-194 TYRLCAWIYR
+194 IYK
-204 LCTGVKTGAGRM
+204 LCTGIGTGATGFLNSIS
-216 VDGIRGEWRLSLAL
+216 GAWRFSLAF
-230 AGYLLINALFA
+230 AGYLLINAL
-241 LLLLTHAS
+241 LS
-249 FFAFLMLLAINGG
+249 YRFFTRGGFFTFLILLAINGG
-262 VLYFLLKMI
+262 ALYLLLNMI
-271 KQMRTLRAAGQ
+271 RQMRTLSAAGQ
-282 AMANGDLNYCVD
+282 AMANGDLSYCVD
-294 TSDMK
+294 TSGMK
-299 REFREHGENLNSISR
+299 REFREHGENLNSIGR

-404 NVSELL
+404 NISELL

-419 RMEAAGITPVVN
+419 RMEAVNITPVVN

-451 NLLQNICK
+451 NLLQNICR

-471 RTENGRAAVCF
+471 RTENGRAVVSF

-506 SRSKGGSGLGL
+506 SRSRGGSGLGL
-517 NIAESLTELMKGK
+517 SIAESLTELMKGK
-530 LKISLDG
+530 LKLSLDG

-546 DEDKQ
+546 DEEK

>member
-19 LFCVTAAVLACC
+19 LFCATAAVLACC

-44 DAGLNVTFTTEG
+44 KTGLNVTFTTEG
-56 EEWDYV
+56 DEWDYA
-62 INGTD
+62 IDGTN

-74 GLKELAYKNR
+74 GFKEFAYKNR
-84 VGMIAYGFAAGIAAL
+84 NSMMVYGFIAGITAL

-107 SAAHRNG
+107 SAAHRSG
-114 TEECVPL
+114 TEDCVLL
-121 RQDRIPYDLYL
+121 RQDKMPYDLYL
-132 LLAIPLEV
+132 PSAILLGT
-140 GLCWG
+140 GLCAM
-145 LFEFLAYGLD
+145 LVECVAYELN
-155 TLKAVAAA
+155 TVKAVAAA
-163 LLAVCI
+163 LIMACL

-184 KTGTLLKNTL
+184 KTGTLFKNTL
-194 TYRLCAWIYR
+194 IYR
-204 LCTGVKTGAGRM
+204 LCTGVGMGASSMLSSISGA
-216 VDGIRGEWRLSLAL
+216 WRFSLAF
-230 AGYLLINALFA
+230 AGYLLINAL
-241 LLLLTHAS
+241 LS
-249 FFAFLMLLAINGG
+249 YRFFTRGGFFTFLILLAINGG
-262 VLYFLLKMI
+262 ALYLLLNMI
-271 KQMRTLRAAGQ
+271 RQMRTLSAAGQ
-282 AMANGDLNYCVD
+282 AMANGDLSYCVD
-294 TSDMK
+294 TSGMK
-299 REFREHGENLNSISR
+299 REFREHGENLNSIGR

-404 NVSELL
+404 NISELL

-419 RMEAAGITPVVN
+419 RMEAVNITPVVN

-471 RTENGRAAVCF
+471 RTENGRAEVSF

-506 SRSKGGSGLGL
+506 SRSRGGSGLGL
-517 NIAESLTELMKGK
+517 SIAESLTELMKGK
-530 LKISLDG
+530 LKLSLDG

>member
-1 MKDNNLTHK
+1 MEKSNKNISVSHIVATVLICFTLIGLAVYGVYNNIRAERAERVLENQYHRTFTDLADYVSSAENYLLK
-10 FWARAVAFC
+10 ALSTSTPGTMSAMLEEASKCSAQAESCLASLPIDQRLVGKISGYLVQLGDIAKTWSRRAV
-19 LFCVTAAVLACC
+19 
-31 IAGVVYCYSKEWY
+31 
-44 DAGLNVTFTTEG
+44 
-56 EEWDYV
+56 
-62 INGTD
+62 NGG
-67 AIMTDKT
+67 A
-74 GLKELAYKNR
+74 
-84 VGMIAYGFAAGIAAL
+84 
-99 ACFVFLLC
+99 
-107 SAAHRNG
+107 
-114 TEECVPL
+114 
-121 RQDRIPYDLYL
+121 LYL
-132 LLAIPLEV
+132 LLN
-140 GLCWG
+140 
-145 LFEFLAYGLD
+145 
-155 TLKAVAAA
+155 
-163 LLAVCI
+163 
-169 AGVFMALCMTTAARI
+169 M
-184 KTGTLLKNTL
+184 
-194 TYRLCAWIYR
+194 
-204 LCTGVKTGAGRM
+204 
-216 VDGIRGEWRLSLAL
+216 IR
-230 AGYLLINALFA
+230 
-241 LLLLTHAS
+241 
-249 FFAFLMLLAINGG
+249 
-262 VLYFLLKMI
+262 
-271 KQMRTLRAAGQ
+271 QMRTLSAAGQ
-282 AMANGDLNYCVD
+282 AMANGDLSYCVD

-299 REFREHGENLNSISR
+299 HEFREHGENLNSIGR

-404 NVSELL
+404 NISELL

-419 RMEAAGITPVVN
+419 RMQAVPITPVVN

-471 RTENGRAAVCF
+471 RTENGRAVVSF

-506 SRSKGGSGLGL
+506 AGAAAVWAS
-517 NIAESLTELMKGK
+517 A
-530 LKISLDG
+530 
-537 DLFKVELWF
+537 
-546 DEDKQ
+546 

>member
-10 FWARAVAFC
+10 FWARAVAFF
-19 LFCVTAAVLACC
+19 LFCATAAVLACC

-44 DAGLNVTFTTEG
+44 KTGLNVTFTTEG
-56 EEWDYV
+56 DEWDYA
-62 INGTD
+62 IDGTN

-74 GLKELAYKNR
+74 GFKEFAYKNR
-84 VGMIAYGFAAGIAAL
+84 NNMMVYGFIAGITAL

-107 SAAHRNG
+107 SAAHKSG
-114 TEECVPL
+114 TEEYVPQ
-121 RQDRIPYDLYL
+121 RQDKIPYDLYL
-132 LLAIPLEV
+132 PSAILLGT
-140 GLCWG
+140 GLCAM
-145 LFEFLAYGLD
+145 LVECVAYELN
-155 TLKAVAAA
+155 TVKAVAAA
-163 LLAVCI
+163 LIMACL

-184 KTGTLLKNTL
+184 KTGTLFKNTL
-194 TYRLCAWIYR
+194 IYR
-204 LCTGVKTGAGRM
+204 LCTGVGMGASSMLSSISGA
-216 VDGIRGEWRLSLAL
+216 WRFSLAF
-230 AGYLLINALFA
+230 AGYLLINALLSYRFFTRGGFLA
-241 LLLLTHAS
+241 FLLLIAV
-249 FFAFLMLLAINGG
+249 NGG
-262 VLYFLLKMI
+262 ALYLLLNMI
-271 KQMRTLRAAGQ
+271 RQMRTLSAAGQ
-282 AMANGDLNYCVD
+282 AMANGDLSYCVD
-294 TSDMK
+294 TSGMK
-299 REFREHGENLNSISR
+299 REFREHGENLNSIGR

-404 NVSELL
+404 NISELL

-419 RMEAAGITPVVN
+419 RMEAVNITPVVN

-471 RTENGRAAVCF
+471 RTENGRAVVSF

-506 SRSKGGSGLGL
+506 SRSRGGSGLGL

-530 LKISLDG
+530 LKLSLDG

>member
-10 FWARAVAFC
+10 FWARAVAFF
-19 LFCVTAAVLACC
+19 LFCATAAVLACC

-44 DAGLNVTFTTEG
+44 KTGLNVTFTTEG
-56 EEWDYV
+56 DEWDYA
-62 INGTD
+62 IDGTN

-74 GLKELAYKNR
+74 GFKEFAYKNR
-84 VGMIAYGFAAGIAAL
+84 NSMMVYGFIAGIAAL

-107 SAAHRNG
+107 SAAHRSG
-114 TEECVPL
+114 IEDCVLL
-121 RQDRIPYDLYL
+121 RQDKMPYDLYL
-132 LLAIPLEV
+132 PSAILLGT
-140 GLCWG
+140 GLCAM
-145 LFEFLAYGLD
+145 LVECVAYELN
-155 TLKAVAAA
+155 TVKAVAAVLIMA
-163 LLAVCI
+163 CL

-184 KTGTLLKNTL
+184 KTGTLFKNTL
-194 TYRLCAWIYR
+194 IYR
-204 LCTGVKTGAGRM
+204 LCTGVGMGASSMLSSISGA
-216 VDGIRGEWRLSLAL
+216 WRFSLAF
-230 AGYLLINALFA
+230 AGYLLINAL
-241 LLLLTHAS
+241 LS
-249 FFAFLMLLAINGG
+249 YRFFTRGGFFTFLILLAVNGG
-262 VLYFLLKMI
+262 ALYFLLRMI
-271 KQMRTLRAAGQ
+271 KQMRTLSAAGQ
-282 AMANGDLNYCVD
+282 AMANGDLSYCVD
-294 TSDMK
+294 TSGMK
-299 REFREHGENLNSISR
+299 REFREHGENLNSIGR

-404 NVSELL
+404 NISELL

-419 RMEAAGITPVVN
+419 RMEAVNITPVVN

-451 NLLQNICK
+451 NLLQNICR

-471 RTENGRAAVCF
+471 RTENGRAVVSF

-506 SRSKGGSGLGL
+506 SRSRGGSGLGL
-517 NIAESLTELMKGK
+517 SIAESLTELMKGK
-530 LKISLDG
+530 LKLSLDG

>member
-19 LFCVTAAVLACC
+19 LFCATAAVLACC

-44 DAGLNVTFTTEG
+44 KTGLNVTFTTEG
-56 EEWDYV
+56 DEWDYA
-62 INGTD
+62 IDGTN

-74 GLKELAYKNR
+74 GFKEFAYKNR
-84 VGMIAYGFAAGIAAL
+84 NSMMVYGFIAGITAL

-107 SAAHRNG
+107 SAAHRSG
-114 TEECVPL
+114 TEDCVLL
-121 RQDRIPYDLYL
+121 RQDKMPYDLYL
-132 LLAIPLEV
+132 PSAILLGT
-140 GLCWG
+140 GLCAM
-145 LFEFLAYGLD
+145 LVECVAYELNNV
-155 TLKAVAAA
+155 KAVAAA
-163 LLAVCI
+163 LIMACL

-184 KTGTLLKNTL
+184 KTGTLFKNTL
-194 TYRLCAWIYR
+194 IYR
-204 LCTGVKTGAGRM
+204 LCTGVGMGASSMLSSISGA
-216 VDGIRGEWRLSLAL
+216 WRFSLAF
-230 AGYLLINALFA
+230 AGYLLINALLSYRFFTRGGFLVF
-241 LLLLTHAS
+241 LLLIAV
-249 FFAFLMLLAINGG
+249 NGG
-262 VLYFLLKMI
+262 ALYLLLNMI
-271 KQMRTLRAAGQ
+271 RQMRTLSAAGQ
-282 AMANGDLNYCVD
+282 AMANGDLSYCVD

-299 REFREHGENLNSISR
+299 REFREHGENLNSIGR

-404 NVSELL
+404 NISELL

-419 RMEAAGITPVVN
+419 RMEAVNITPVVN

-451 NLLQNICK
+451 NLLQNICR

-471 RTENGRAAVCF
+471 RTENGRAVVSF

-506 SRSKGGSGLGL
+506 SRSRGGSGLGL
-517 NIAESLTELMKGK
+517 SIAESLTELMKGK
-530 LKISLDG
+530 LKLSLDG

>member
-1 MKDNNLTHK
+1 LY
-10 FWARAVAFC
+10 
-19 LFCVTAAVLACC
+19 LP
-31 IAGVVYCYSKEWY
+31 S
-44 DAGLNVTFTTEG
+44 
-56 EEWDYV
+56 
-62 INGTD
+62 
-67 AIMTDKT
+67 AILLGT
-74 GLKELAYKNR
+74 GLCAML
-84 VGMIAYGFAAGIAAL
+84 V
-99 ACFVFLLC
+99 
-107 SAAHRNG
+107 
-114 TEECVPL
+114 ECV
-121 RQDRIPYDLYL
+121 
-132 LLAIPLEV
+132 
-140 GLCWG
+140 
-145 LFEFLAYGLD
+145 AYGLN
-155 TLKAVAAA
+155 TVKAVAAA
-163 LLAVCI
+163 LIMACL
-169 AGVFMALCMTTAARI
+169 AGVLMALCMTTAARI
-184 KTGTLLKNTL
+184 KTGTLFKNTL
-194 TYRLCAWIYR
+194 IYR
-204 LCTGVKTGAGRM
+204 LCTGVGMGASSMLSSISGA
-216 VDGIRGEWRLSLAL
+216 WRFSLAF
-230 AGYLLINALFA
+230 AGYLLINALF
-241 LLLLTHAS
+241 S
-249 FFAFLMLLAINGG
+249 YRFFTCGGFFTFLILLAINGG
-262 VLYFLLKMI
+262 ALYFLLNMI
-271 KQMRTLRAAGQ
+271 KQMRTLSAAGQ
-282 AMANGDLNYCVD
+282 AMANGDLGYCVD

-299 REFREHGENLNSISR
+299 REFREHGENLNSIGR

-404 NVSELL
+404 NISELL

-419 RMEAAGITPVVN
+419 RMEAVNITPVVN

-471 RTENGRAAVCF
+471 RTENGRAVVSF

-530 LKISLDG
+530 LKLSLDG

>member
-19 LFCVTAAVLACC
+19 LFCATAAVLACC

-44 DAGLNVTFTTEG
+44 KTGLNVTFTTEG
-56 EEWDYV
+56 DEWDYA
-62 INGTD
+62 IDGTN

-74 GLKELAYKNR
+74 GFKEFAYKNR
-84 VGMIAYGFAAGIAAL
+84 NSMMVYGFIAGITAL
-99 ACFVFLLC
+99 GCFVFLLC
-107 SAAHRNG
+107 SAAHKSG
-114 TEECVPL
+114 TEEYVPQ
-121 RQDRIPYDLYL
+121 RQDKIPYDLYL
-132 LLAIPLEV
+132 PSAILLGT
-140 GLCWG
+140 GLCAM
-145 LFEFLAYGLD
+145 LVECVAYELN
-155 TLKAVAAA
+155 TVKAVAAA
-163 LLAVCI
+163 VILACL

-184 KTGTLLKNTL
+184 KTGTLFKNTL
-194 TYRLCAWIYR
+194 IYR
-204 LCTGVKTGAGRM
+204 LCTGVGMGASSMLSSISGA
-216 VDGIRGEWRLSLAL
+216 WRFSLAF
-230 AGYLLINALFA
+230 AGYLLINAL
-241 LLLLTHAS
+241 LS
-249 FFAFLMLLAINGG
+249 YRFFTRGGFFTFLILLAINGG
-262 VLYFLLKMI
+262 ALYLLLNMI
-271 KQMRTLRAAGQ
+271 RQMRTLSAAGQ
-282 AMANGDLNYCVD
+282 AMANGDLGYCVD

-299 REFREHGENLNSISR
+299 REFREHGENLNSIGR

-404 NVSELL
+404 NISELL

-419 RMEAAGITPVVN
+419 RMEAVNITPVVN

-471 RTENGRAAVCF
+471 RTENGRAVVSF

-494 EELLERFVQGDE
+494 EELLERFVQGDG
-506 SRSKGGSGLGL
+506 SRSRGGSGLGL
-517 NIAESLTELMKGK
+517 SIAESLTELMKGK
-530 LKISLDG
+530 LKLSLDG

>member
-19 LFCVTAAVLACC
+19 LFCATAAVLACC

-44 DAGLNVTFTTEG
+44 KTGLNVTFTTEG
-56 EEWDYV
+56 DEWDYA
-62 INGTD
+62 IDGTN

-74 GLKELAYKNR
+74 GFKEFAYKNR
-84 VGMIAYGFAAGIAAL
+84 NSMMVYGFIAGITAL
-99 ACFVFLLC
+99 ACFVFLIC
-107 SAAHRNG
+107 SAAHRSG
-114 TEECVPL
+114 TEDCVLL
-121 RQDRIPYDLYL
+121 RQDKMPYDLYL
-132 LLAIPLEV
+132 PSAILLGT
-140 GLCWG
+140 GLCAM
-145 LFEFLAYGLD
+145 LVECVAYELN
-155 TLKAVAAA
+155 TVKAVAAA
-163 LLAVCI
+163 LIMACL

-184 KTGTLLKNTL
+184 KTGTLFKNTL
-194 TYRLCAWIYR
+194 IYR
-204 LCTGVKTGAGRM
+204 LCTGVGMGASSMLSSISGA
-216 VDGIRGEWRLSLAL
+216 WRFSLAF
-230 AGYLLINALFA
+230 AGYLLVNAVL
-241 LLLLTHAS
+241 S
-249 FFAFLMLLAINGG
+249 YIFFTRGGFLAFLLLLAINGG
-262 VLYFLLKMI
+262 ALYLLLNMI
-271 KQMRTLRAAGQ
+271 RQMRTLSAAGQ
-282 AMANGDLNYCVD
+282 AMANGDLGYCVD

-299 REFREHGENLNSISR
+299 REFREHGENLNSIGR

-404 NVSELL
+404 NISEML

-419 RMEAAGITPVVN
+419 RMEAVNITPVVN

-471 RTENGRAAVCF
+471 RTENGRAVVSF

-506 SRSKGGSGLGL
+506 SRSRGGSGLGL

-530 LKISLDG
+530 LKLSLDG

>member
-19 LFCVTAAVLACC
+19 LFCAMAAVLACC
-31 IAGVVYCYSKEWY
+31 IAGVVYCCSKEWY
-44 DAGLNVTFTTEG
+44 KTGLNVTFTTEG
-56 EEWDYV
+56 EEWDYA
-62 INGTD
+62 IDGTN

-74 GLKELAYKNR
+74 GFKEFAYKNR
-84 VGMIAYGFAAGIAAL
+84 NSMMVYGFIAGITAL

-107 SAAHRNG
+107 SAAHRSG
-114 TEECVPL
+114 TEDCVLL
-121 RQDRIPYDLYL
+121 RQDKMPYDLYL
-132 LLAIPLEV
+132 PSAILLGT
-140 GLCWG
+140 GLCAM
-145 LFEFLAYGLD
+145 LVECVAYELN
-155 TLKAVAAA
+155 TVKAVAAA
-163 LLAVCI
+163 LIMACL

-184 KTGTLLKNTL
+184 KTGTLFKNTL
-194 TYRLCAWIYR
+194 IYK
-204 LCTGVKTGAGRM
+204 LCTGIGTGATGFLNSIS
-216 VDGIRGEWRLSLAL
+216 GAWRFSLAF
-230 AGYLLINALFA
+230 AGYLLINAL
-241 LLLLTHAS
+241 LS
-249 FFAFLMLLAINGG
+249 YRFFTRGGFFTFLILLAINGG
-262 VLYFLLKMI
+262 ALYLLLNMI
-271 KQMRTLRAAGQ
+271 RQMRTLSAAGQ
-282 AMANGDLNYCVD
+282 AMANGDLSYCVD

-299 REFREHGENLNSISR
+299 REFREHGENLNSIGR

-357 EDIQDEKAKEYI
+357 KDIQDEKAKEYI

-404 NVSELL
+404 NISELL

-419 RMEAAGITPVVN
+419 RMEAVNITPVVN

-471 RTENGRAAVCF
+471 RTENGRAVVSF

-506 SRSKGGSGLGL
+506 SRSRGGSGLGL
-517 NIAESLTELMKGK
+517 SIAESLTELMKGK
-530 LKISLDG
+530 LKLSLDG

>member
-19 LFCVTAAVLACC
+19 LFCATAAVLACC

-44 DAGLNVTFTTEG
+44 KTGLNVTFTTEG
-56 EEWDYV
+56 DEWDYA
-62 INGTD
+62 IDGTN

-74 GLKELAYKNR
+74 GFKEFAYKNR
-84 VGMIAYGFAAGIAAL
+84 NSMMVYGFIAGITAL

-107 SAAHRNG
+107 SAAHRSG
-114 TEECVPL
+114 TEDCVLL
-121 RQDRIPYDLYL
+121 RQDKMPYDLYL
-132 LLAIPLEV
+132 SSAILLGT
-140 GLCWG
+140 GLCAM
-145 LFEFLAYGLD
+145 LVECVAYELN
-155 TLKAVAAA
+155 TVKAVAAA
-163 LLAVCI
+163 LIMACL

-184 KTGTLLKNTL
+184 KTGTLFKNTL
-194 TYRLCAWIYR
+194 IYR
-204 LCTGVKTGAGRM
+204 LCTGVGIGASSMLSSISGA
-216 VDGIRGEWRLSLAL
+216 WRFSLAF
-230 AGYLLINALFA
+230 AGYLLINALLSYRFFTRGGFLTF
-241 LLLLTHAS
+241 LLLIAVNGSALY
-249 FFAFLMLLAINGG
+249 LLLN
-262 VLYFLLKMI
+262 MI
-271 KQMRTLRAAGQ
+271 KQMRTLSAAGQ
-282 AMANGDLNYCVD
+282 AMANGDLSYCVD
-294 TSDMK
+294 TSGMK
-299 REFREHGENLNSISR
+299 REFREHGENLNSIGR

-404 NVSELL
+404 NISELL

-419 RMEAAGITPVVN
+419 RMEAVNITPVVN

-471 RTENGRAAVCF
+471 RTENGRAVVSF

-530 LKISLDG
+530 LKLSLDG

-546 DEDKQ
+546 DEEK

>member
-19 LFCVTAAVLACC
+19 LFCATAAVLACC

-44 DAGLNVTFTTEG
+44 KTGLNVTFTTEG
-56 EEWDYV
+56 DEWDYA
-62 INGTD
+62 IDGTN

-74 GLKELAYKNR
+74 GFKEFAYKNR
-84 VGMIAYGFAAGIAAL
+84 NSMMVYGFIAGITAL

-107 SAAHRNG
+107 SAAHRSG
-114 TEECVPL
+114 TEDCVLL
-121 RQDRIPYDLYL
+121 RQDKMPYDLYL
-132 LLAIPLEV
+132 PSAILLGI
-140 GLCWG
+140 GLCAM
-145 LFEFLAYGLD
+145 LVECVAYELN
-155 TLKAVAAA
+155 TVKAVAAA
-163 LLAVCI
+163 LIMACL

-184 KTGTLLKNTL
+184 KTGTLFKNTL
-194 TYRLCAWIYR
+194 IYR
-204 LCTGVKTGAGRM
+204 LCTGVGMGASSMLSSISGA
-216 VDGIRGEWRLSLAL
+216 WRFSLAF
-230 AGYLLINALFA
+230 AGYLLINAL
-241 LLLLTHAS
+241 LS
-249 FFAFLMLLAINGG
+249 YRFFTRGGFFTFLILLAINGG
-262 VLYFLLKMI
+262 ALYLLLNMI
-271 KQMRTLRAAGQ
+271 RQMRTLSAAGQ
-282 AMANGDLNYCVD
+282 AMANGDLSYCVD

-299 REFREHGENLNSISR
+299 REFREHGENLNSIGR

-404 NVSELL
+404 NISELL

-419 RMEAAGITPVVN
+419 RMEAVNITPVVN

-471 RTENGRAAVCF
+471 RTENGRAAVSF

-494 EELLERFVQGDE
+494 EELLERFVQGDG
-506 SRSKGGSGLGL
+506 SRSRGGSGLGL
-517 NIAESLTELMKGK
+517 SIAESLTELMKGK
-530 LKISLDG
+530 LKLSLDG

-546 DEDKQ
+546 DEEK